1 MYTASNMLSK
11 ARGNFFIKEKGDNR
25 FYRNVYLTS
34 EHWKNLRKEKLEK
47 QSKCERCGT
56 ALSLDVHHENYRGL
70 YDVTLED
77 LHVFCRVCHNKEHH
91 KKKKKKNNTSRLI
104 KREEEMRRRYEE
116 NNSRLIEDIKQTI
129 GNRIPTLDLIR
140 SCLSNKMRSL
150 YPDDKMR
157 KERINKA
164 IEYKFREINNYVS
177 IHY

>member
-47 QSKCERCGT
+47 QSKCEHCGT
-56 ALSLDVHHENYRGL
+56 TLSLDVHHENYRGL

-77 LHVFCRVCHNKEHH
+77 LHVFCRVCHDKEHH
-91 KKKKKKNNTSRLI
+91 KKHNKNNTFRLI
-104 KREEEMRRRYEE
+104 KREEKMRRRYEE

-129 GNRIPTLDLIR
+129 GNRVPTLGLIR
-140 SCLSNKMRSL
+140 SCLSYKTRFLNPKNKMRQE
-150 YPDDKMR
+150 KFN
-157 KERINKA
+157 KEVD
-164 IEYKFREINNYVS
+164 YKFREINNYVS